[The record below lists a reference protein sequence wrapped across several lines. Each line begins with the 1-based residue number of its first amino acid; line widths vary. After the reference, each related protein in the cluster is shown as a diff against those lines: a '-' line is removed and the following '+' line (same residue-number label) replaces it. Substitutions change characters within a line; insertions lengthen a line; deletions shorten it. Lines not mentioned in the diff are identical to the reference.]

1 MIHTMN
7 HIYHIILEF
16 HIVMLVYTLENG
28 VAQANFPKRRRRKR
42 RTSAVGVLRHPL
54 LNRERRCARVDGRR
68 GGGERVSMSLMSSN
82 VQLCACVRECACVCV
97 RTTKILRLA
106 QCL

>member
-68 GGGERVSMSLMSSN
+68 GGGRESIDVLDVLKCSIVCM
-82 VQLCACVRECACVCV
+82 CA
-97 RTTKILRLA
+97 
-106 QCL
+106 